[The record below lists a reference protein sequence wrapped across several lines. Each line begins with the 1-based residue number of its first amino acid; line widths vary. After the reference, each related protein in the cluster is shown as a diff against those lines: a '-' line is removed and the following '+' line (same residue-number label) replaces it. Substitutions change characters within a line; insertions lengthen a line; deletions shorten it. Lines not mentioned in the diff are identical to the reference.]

1 MIYKW
6 IEDCKKNIA
15 RLKEELQQAETE
27 EERETIADKIADEQQ
42 ALEGYKGTASAIE
55 WETDYLN
62 GEL

>member
-6 IEDCKKNIA
+6 IEDCKTNIA
-15 RLKEELQQAETE
+15 RFKEELQQAKTE
-27 EERETIADKIADEQQ
+27 AERESIADKIADEQQ
-42 ALEGYKGTASAIE
+42 ALEGYKGTARAIE

>member
-6 IEDCKKNIA
+6 IEDCKHNIA
-15 RLKEELQQAETE
+15 RLKEELQQAKTE

-42 ALEGYKGTASAIE
+42 ALEVCKGTAAAIE

>member
-6 IEDCKKNIA
+6 IEDCKNNIA
-15 RLKEELQQAETE
+15 RLKKELRQAKTE

-42 ALEGYKGTASAIE
+42 ALEGYKGAVAAIE
-55 WETDYLN
+55 WEADFLN